1 MLGIEYDQS
10 TEIKRKVVYSKE
22 RELLF
27 EFLEGEQEN
36 IKFEYHNTRKAKT
49 VAEILRRWARRNN
62 IKLLFSQRKNFVFA
76 TKTIGCDKS
85 LRSERK
91 NAEN

>member
-27 EFLEGEQEN
+27 EFLPDC
-36 IKFEYHNTRKAKT
+36 A
-49 VAEILRRWARRNN
+49 
-62 IKLLFSQRKNFVFA
+62 FA
-76 TKTIGCDKS
+76 AASRAASLS
-85 LRSERK
+85 LRSFSNLASSSSFDSASTNSVER
-91 NAEN
+91 ET